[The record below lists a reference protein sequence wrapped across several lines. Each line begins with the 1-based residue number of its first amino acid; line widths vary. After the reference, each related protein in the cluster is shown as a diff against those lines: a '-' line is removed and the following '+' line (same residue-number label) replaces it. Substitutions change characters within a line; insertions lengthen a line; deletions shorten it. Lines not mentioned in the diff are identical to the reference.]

1 MFQRSSH
8 PLNSV
13 IIPIYGLH
21 VYVPLLS
28 SLFKKKKRRR
38 KKKKKVIS
46 IGVKLLN
53 QIDFLYHSHK
63 GDSIIFPLIIIH
75 EQKDTRY
82 NINVYKYIKEERV
95 EGG

>member
-1 MFQRSSH
+1 MFTYHCCHLYS
-8 PLNSV
+8 
-13 IIPIYGLH
+13 
-21 VYVPLLS
+21 
-28 SLFKKKKRRR
+28 KRRKGEER
-38 KKKKKVIS
+38 KKKKVIS

-75 EQKDTRY
+75 EQKETRY

-95 EGG
+95 EGGIKG